1 LVDISFIIVNWNTRD
16 ILINCLNSIY
26 KTAGDIDYEV
36 CVVDNNSTDGSQE
49 AIRKRFPEVNLI
61 ENNTNTGFAHAN
73 NQALEIMQGR
83 FALLLNS
90 DAILQEG
97 AARSLLSFMNDFPGA
112 GIAGAQL
119 LNDDGSKQNSI
130 DNFPSLETEVFNKSI
145 LRFFFPNKYPG
156 KGKSY
161 QSPIEVDSV
170 IGACMMVRE
179 EAMGEVCILDE
190 DYFIFLE
197 ETDWCFR
204 MHENGWKVYHVP
216 DARVIHLSGH
226 SKRKSP
232 WESQIEYYKSLYMFF
247 RKNRGGVP
255 YIILRILKPFK
266 ILINLI
272 LNIFG
277 NLITLFQNERL
288 RNRLL
293 KYHKLLIWHIL
304 LCPDSMGIR
313 KPS

>member
-1 LVDISFIIVNWNTRD
+1 MVDISFIIVNWNTRD
-16 ILINCLNSIY
+16 ILINCLDSIY
-26 KTAGDIDYEV
+26 KTAGDIDYEI

-49 AIRKRFPEVNLI
+49 AIRKHFPEVNLI
-61 ENNTNTGFAHAN
+61 ENKTNTGFAHAN
-73 NQALEIMQGR
+73 NQALKIMQGR

-97 AARSLLSFMNDFPGA
+97 AARSHLSFMNDFPGA

-145 LRFFFPNKYPG
+145 LRLFFPNKYPG
-156 KGKSY
+156 KSRSY

-179 EAMGEVCILDE
+179 EAMEEVGIFDE

-204 MHENGWKVYHVP
+204 MHKNGWKVYHVP

-232 WESQIEYYKSLYMFF
+232 WESQIEYYKYLYMFF
-247 RKNRGGVP
+247 RKNRGVVS

-272 LNIFG
+272 LNVFG

-313 KPS
+313 KE

>member
-26 KTAGDIDYEV
+26 KTAGDIDYEI

-49 AIRKRFPEVNLI
+49 AIRKHFPEVNLI

-73 NQALEIMQGR
+73 NQAIKIMQGR

-97 AARSLLSFMNDFPGA
+97 AVRNLLSFMDDFPGA

-156 KGKSY
+156 KSRSY

-179 EAMGEVCILDE
+179 EAMGEVGIFDE

-204 MHENGWKVYHVP
+204 MHKNGWKVYHVP

-226 SKRKSP
+226 SKKKSP

-247 RKNRGGVP
+247 RKNRGAVS
-255 YIILRILKPFK
+255 YIILRILKPIK

-272 LNIFG
+272 LNVFG

-313 KPS
+313 KTH

>member
-1 LVDISFIIVNWNTRD
+1 MVDISFIIVNWNTRD

-26 KTAGDIDYEV
+26 KTAGDIDYEI

-49 AIRKRFPEVNLI
+49 AIRKHFPEVNLI
-61 ENNTNTGFAHAN
+61 ENKTNTGFAHAN
-73 NQALEIMQGR
+73 NQAIKIMQGR

-97 AARSLLSFMNDFPGA
+97 AVRNLLSFMDDFPGA

-130 DNFPSLETEVFNKSI
+130 DNFPSLETEVFSKSI

-156 KGKSY
+156 KSRSY

-179 EAMGEVCILDE
+179 EAMEEVGIFDE

-204 MHENGWKVYHVP
+204 MHKNGWKVYHVP
-216 DARVIHLSGH
+216 DARVIHLSGY

-247 RKNRGGVP
+247 RKNRGVVP
-255 YIILRILKPFK
+255 YIVLRILKPFK

-272 LNIFG
+272 LNVFG

-293 KYHKLLIWHIL
+293 KYHKLLMWHLL
-304 LCPDSMGIR
+304 LCPESMGIR
-313 KPS
+313 KTP